1 MKVQIVIVKLLVL
14 GALFI
19 ISNQNLH
26 LLVPQERAVFFDSYV
41 GWMDN
46 IFNQIVDVTGYVV
59 KFEWLP
65 KNSNGGI
72 SGNIYKYFLPLM
84 NNGG

>member
-1 MKVQIVIVKLLVL
+1 MKIQMVIVKLFVL

-26 LLVPQERAVFFDSYV
+26 LMVPQEREIFFDAYT
-41 GWMDN
+41 GW
-46 IFNQIVDVTGYVV
+46 VTDIMHTIINLTGNVV

-65 KNSNGGI
+65 E
-72 SGNIYKYFLPLM
+72 
-84 NNGG
+84 

>member
-1 MKVQIVIVKLLVL
+1 MKTAIIIVKLLVL
-14 GALFI
+14 SALFI

-26 LLVPQERAVFFDSYV
+26 LLVPVERAVFFESYIGWIDS
-41 GWMDN
+41 

-65 KNSNGGI
+65 KNINGEVTR
-72 SGNIYKYFLPLM
+72 NIYKHFLPF
-84 NNGG
+84 GGIG

>member
-1 MKVQIVIVKLLVL
+1 MKIAIVIVKLLIL

-26 LLVPQERAVFFDSYV
+26 LLVDEEREIFFDYYS
-41 GWMDN
+41 GWIEN
-46 IFNQIVDVTGYVV
+46 LIHQGVDITGYVI

-65 KNSNGGI
+65 RDVDGFG
-72 SGNIYKYFLPLM
+72 
-84 NNGG
+84 

>member
-1 MKVQIVIVKLLVL
+1 MKIQIMIVKLLVL

-26 LLVPQERAVFFDSYV
+26 IGVAEERQLFFNEYL
-41 GWMDN
+41 GWAN
-46 IFNQIVDVTGYVV
+46 SLISQVVDVTGYVV

-65 KNSNGGI
+65 STSE
-72 SGNIYKYFLPLM
+72 SG
-84 NNGG
+84 

>member
-1 MKVQIVIVKLLVL
+1 MKIQIVLVKLIVL

-26 LLVPQERAVFFDSYV
+26 LAIPAERAVFFDAYY
-41 GWMDN
+41 GWITN
-46 IFNQIVDVTGYVV
+46 IINQIADVTGYVV

-65 KNSNGGI
+65 E
-72 SGNIYKYFLPLM
+72 
-84 NNGG
+84 

>member
-1 MKVQIVIVKLLVL
+1 MKIPIIIVKLLVL

-26 LLVPQERAVFFDSYV
+26 LGVSSEREVFFDEYL
-41 GWMDN
+41 GWGKT
-46 IFNQIVDVTGYVV
+46 IVTQAADITGYVI

-65 KNSNGGI
+65 
-72 SGNIYKYFLPLM
+72 SG
-84 NNGG
+84 

>member
-1 MKVQIVIVKLLVL
+1 MWEIQQVKKMKIQMVIVKIFIL

-26 LLVPQERAVFFDSYV
+26 LGISQEREIFLDAYT
-41 GWMDN
+41 GWITDIMHTVIN
-46 IFNQIVDVTGYVV
+46 LTGNVV

-65 KNSNGGI
+65 K
-72 SGNIYKYFLPLM
+72 
-84 NNGG
+84 

>member
-1 MKVQIVIVKLLVL
+1 MKLAIVLVKLFVL

-26 LLVPQERAVFFDSYV
+26 LLVSEERGVFFDSYSEWI
-41 GWMDN
+41 GSL
-46 IFNQIVDVTGYVV
+46 FNQAVDVTGYVV

-65 KNSNGGI
+65 KE
-72 SGNIYKYFLPLM
+72 M
-84 NNGG
+84 NNAAG

>member
-1 MKVQIVIVKLLVL
+1 MKIQIIIVKLLVL

-26 LLVPQERAVFFDSYV
+26 LGIPEEREVFFDAYS
-41 GWMDN
+41 GWVTN
-46 IFNQIVDVTGYVV
+46 IFYQIVDITGYVV

-65 KNSNGGI
+65 EKTEI
-72 SGNIYKYFLPLM
+72 AR
-84 NNGG
+84 